1 MTNKFKLCYNCTTTD
16 STVKTTNKKRRKN
29 MSVISIDL
37 RSRTPIFEQI
47 VASVENLVLLGIMKP
62 DEQMPSVR
70 ALSAE
75 LGINPNTIQKAYSE
89 LESRG
94 IIYSVATRGSF
105 VSSDIAELQKKNKA
119 RLLAKLE
126 ESIRDAK
133 TKSVTKEEILS
144 LAEKIWR
151 ESND

>member
-1 MTNKFKLCYNCTTTD
+1 
-16 STVKTTNKKRRKN
+16 
-29 MSVISIDL
+29 MSVISVDF

-47 VASVENLVLLGIMKP
+47 VASVENLVLRGIMKP
-62 DEQMPSVR
+62 DEQLPSVR

-89 LESRG
+89 LERRG
-94 IIYSVATRGSF
+94 IIYSAATRGSF
-105 VSSDIAELQKKNKA
+105 VNSDTAALREKNKEQ
-119 RLLAKLE
+119 LLVKLE

>member
-1 MTNKFKLCYNCTTTD
+1 
-16 STVKTTNKKRRKN
+16 
-29 MSVISIDL
+29 MSVISVDF

-47 VASVENLVLLGIMKP
+47 VASVENLVLRGIMKP
-62 DEQMPSVR
+62 DEQLPSVR

-89 LESRG
+89 LERRG
-94 IIYSVATRGSF
+94 IIYSAATRGSF
-105 VSSDIAELQKKNKA
+105 VNSDTAALREKNKEQ
-119 RLLAKLE
+119 LLEKLE

-133 TKSVTKEEILS
+133 TKSVTKEEILL